1 MAQRIAAMPWLQAY
15 DAEVPVDLPVP
26 RTLLHD
32 LLNNAANDYPDRA
45 ALVYFAEHISF
56 RELDRLSN
64 RVARAL
70 RALGIAKGERVAIV
84 LPNVPQCVIG
94 FFGVLKAGAVV
105 VLASPL
111 TTEEAIAS
119 HLKDSGARV
128 LLTLTSYEDLVGR
141 VVPGSAV
148 QHVIFT
154 DVREYLPIFERVA
167 FASRIEALVR
177 QPATPPTP
185 TTTVTEKSTT
195 YTRHSLQQMLRSQ
208 ASGPVDS
215 GTTPDDLALLQYT
228 SGTVDPPRGVML
240 THRNLVANVAQVRH
254 WIPEARRGR
263 ETLLCVLPLAHSYGI
278 TSGLNLCVA
287 LGGSL
292 ALLPTTR
299 TQAVVEAIKQYHPS
313 IFPGVPALY
322 LAIANYPKIRSYGV
336 SSIKYCVSGSAP
348 LPVEVQEAF
357 EKLTRG
363 RLVEGYGL
371 TEASPVTHSNPL
383 EGERHVG
390 SIGVPLP
397 GTYACVVDV
406 LTGDRVPTGEVGEL
420 LIAGP
425 QVMRGYWGQP
435 EDTAQTFNNGWL
447 RTGDLA
453 RMDDDGYFTIVDRK
467 KDVILSGPY
476 NVYPREVEEV
486 LYEHPKVLEAAVVGQ
501 PDMTDGSGSSSR
513 LIKAVVVL
521 RRGEKATPDELMAY
535 LRERM
540 DRYKLPRVIE
550 FRDELP
556 KNFVGKVLRRLLVRS

>member
-1 MAQRIAAMPWLQAY
+1 MRIAEMPWLQAY

-26 RTLLHD
+26 RMLLHD

-45 ALVYFAEHISF
+45 ALVYFAERISF

-64 RVARAL
+64 RFARAL
-70 RALGIAKGERVAIV
+70 RAIGIAKGERVALV

-94 FFGVLKAGAVV
+94 FFGALKAGAVV

-119 HLKDSGARV
+119 HLKDSGARA
-128 LLTLTSYEDLVGR
+128 LLTLTSYEDLVAR

-154 DVREYLPIFERVA
+154 DVREYLPVFERVA
-167 FASRIEALVR
+167 LASRIEALVR
-177 QPATPPTP
+177 QPARSLRPGPD
-185 TTTVTEKSTT
+185 STSVRQRRRT
-195 YTRHSLQQMLRSQ
+195 YRRHALQPLLRSQ
-208 ASGPVDS
+208 PSTPVDS

-263 ETLLCVLPLAHSYGI
+263 ETLLCVLPLAHWYGI

-292 ALLPTTR
+292 VLLPTTR
-299 TQAVVEAIKQYHPS
+299 IQAVVEAIKQYHPS

-397 GTYACVVDV
+397 GTNARIVDV
-406 LTGDRVPTGEVGEL
+406 QTR
-420 LIAGP
+420 
-425 QVMRGYWGQP
+425 RCRCQP
-435 EDTAQTFNNGWL
+435 
-447 RTGDLA
+447 A
-453 RMDDDGYFTIVDRK
+453 R
-467 KDVILSGPY
+467 S
-476 NVYPREVEEV
+476 
-486 LYEHPKVLEAAVVGQ
+486 A
-501 PDMTDGSGSSSR
+501 SW
-513 LIKAVVVL
+513 
-521 RRGEKATPDELMAY
+521 
-535 LRERM
+535 
-540 DRYKLPRVIE
+540 
-550 FRDELP
+550 
-556 KNFVGKVLRRLLVRS
+556 